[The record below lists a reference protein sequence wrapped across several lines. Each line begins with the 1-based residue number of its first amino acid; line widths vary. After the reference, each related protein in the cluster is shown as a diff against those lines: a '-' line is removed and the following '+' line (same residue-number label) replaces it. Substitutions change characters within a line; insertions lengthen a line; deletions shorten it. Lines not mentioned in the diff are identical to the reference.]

1 MPKVEELAAAIVAL
15 EDASWEQPAREKF
28 LKTFATKL
36 SEYLEELGYETP
48 EEKLAAVYG
57 EENFEVNEEDDK
69 VIVEVR
75 CPCRT
80 FKEVAEEKDYCTN
93 MAFLEAVFGGKVED
107 REVGEETCTVV
118 ISKG

>member
-1 MPKVEELAAAIVAL
+1 LPKVEELAAAIVAL

-36 SEYLEELGYETP
+36 AEYLEELGYETP

-57 EENFEVNEEDDK
+57 EENFEIDEEDDK

-107 REVGEETCTVV
+107 KEVGEETCTVV
-118 ISKG
+118 VSKG